1 MSITLFKEVSYTL
14 SKLLQDIEMGEIG
27 LPEIQRP
34 FVWPNS
40 KVRDLFDSM
49 YKGFPVGYLLFWA
62 NGAGDGHRQ
71 IGMDEKQKAARL
83 LIVDGQ
89 QRLTSLYAVIN
100 GVSVLRED
108 YKKEK
113 IQVAFNPTSQKFEVA
128 DAATVR
134 DPEYIPDISVI
145 WSDETDIFELAESH
159 LAKLRTAREV
169 SADEQKQIRKAINN
183 LDNIQNYPFTALE
196 VSGTATEEQVAEIF
210 VRVNSKGTP
219 LKQADFILT
228 LMSVFWDKGRSDLE
242 HFCRD
247 SRVPAVSGPS
257 PFNHFIQP
265 DPDQLLRVSVG
276 VGFSRARLQFVY
288 NILRGKDMDTGEF
301 SNDRREKQ
309 FKILQAAQERVLDVQ
324 NWHEFL
330 KCLRRAGYTG
340 QSMIISVNSLLY
352 SYVFYLIGKYDYGVE
367 PFFLR
372 DTIAR
377 WFFMTAIT
385 SRYSGS
391 FESTMEQDLN
401 RIRETKTADEFV
413 TFLNR
418 IITDSLTDD
427 FWAITLPNDLATS
440 SPRSPSL
447 FAYYAALNL
456 LQGRVLF
463 SKMFVSDLLDPTMKA
478 KKSAV
483 ERHHLF
489 PKAYLNKIGFTE
501 IRDTNQIANFALVEW
516 NDNIAISDEAPDSYY
531 PKYASRFSKN
541 ELNKMLYWHAMPE
554 DWEKMEYQAFLE
566 KRRKLIAD
574 VTREGFKELLSSKE

>member
-71 IGMDEKQKAARL
+71 IGVDEKQKASRL

-108 YKKEK
+108 YEKEK
-113 IQVAFNPTSQKFEVA
+113 IQVAFNPTLQKFEVS

-159 LAKLRTAREV
+159 LAKLRIAREV

-276 VGFSRARLQFVY
+276 FGFSRARLQFVY
-288 NILRGKDMDTGEF
+288 NILRGKDLDTGEF

-309 FKILQAAQERVLDVQ
+309 FKILQAAQERVLDLQ

-330 KCLRRAGYTG
+330 KSLRRAGYNG
-340 QSMIISVNSLLY
+340 QAMIISVNSLLY
-352 SYVFYLIGKYDYGVE
+352 SYVFYLIGKYDYRVE
-367 PFFLR
+367 PYILR
-372 DTIAR
+372 DIIAR

-401 RIRETKTADEFV
+401 RIRETKAAYEFV
-413 TFLNR
+413 AFLNR

-440 SPRSPSL
+440 SSRSPSL

-463 SKMFVSDLLDPTMKA
+463 SKMLVSDLLDPTLKA

-489 PKAYLNKIGFTE
+489 PKAYLNKSGITE

-516 NDNIAISDEAPDSYY
+516 NDNIAISEEAPDSYY
-531 PKYASRFSKN
+531 PKYASRFSKD
-541 ELNKMLYWHAMPE
+541 ELSKMLYWHAMPE
-554 DWEKMEYQAFLE
+554 GWEKMEYQAFLE
-566 KRRKLIAD
+566 KRRKLIAN